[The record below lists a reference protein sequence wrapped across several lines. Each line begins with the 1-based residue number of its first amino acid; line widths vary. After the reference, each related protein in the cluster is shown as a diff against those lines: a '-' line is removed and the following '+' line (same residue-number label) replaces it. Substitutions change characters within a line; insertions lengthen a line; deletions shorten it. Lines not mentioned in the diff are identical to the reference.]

1 MRLDHIAYRVNN
13 RKETAKFFTNMFGY
27 NLSEEFDIDFND
39 GSSARCCAMSPPEKG
54 NNRCPWVLKG
64 GRSTRPPSPNTIFH
78 LPPEI
83 FISDGDSGSIVGK
96 WVKERG
102 GVGGIHH
109 MAYQVDDISGLVSSW
124 KDSGI
129 KFLSEEIINC
139 PEDDIRQIFTEP
151 LQVSGGVIIELIERG
166 AKGFCTKSVKTLMES
181 TDKGRVEKDS
191 EASYPDTLNWLLG
204 RNDD

>member
-1 MRLDHIAYRVNN
+1 
-13 RKETAKFFTNMFGY
+13 
-27 NLSEEFDIDFND
+27 
-39 GSSARCCAMSPPEKG
+39 
-54 NNRCPWVLKG
+54 
-64 GRSTRPPSPNTIFH
+64 
-78 LPPEI
+78 
-83 FISDGDSGSIVGK
+83 
-96 WVKERG
+96 
-102 GVGGIHH
+102 

-181 TDKGRVEKDS
+181 TDKGKVEKDS

-204 RNDD
+204 RNGA